1 MVVWAVPKTAD
12 ATALSRFWS
21 KVAIS
26 HADDCWLWTA
36 AVDKDGYGIF
46 GLGARSVRS
55 HRFAYVQVYGEP
67 AGPLIMHT
75 CDTPGCCNPKHL
87 VAGTVRQNMQDK
99 VVKGR
104 HVCGTKGRP
113 ELVAHG
119 SEHGNAKLT
128 EDQVRSLRREYV
140 PRKVPLRVFA
150 DRYGVRLSA
159 IHYALRSGW
168 YHWYYSCF

>member
-1 MVVWAVPKTAD
+1 MPLKITASVL
-12 ATALSRFWS
+12 ARFWS
-21 KVAIS
+21 KVNVGPVDA
-26 HADDCWLWTA
+26 CWLWAA
-36 AVDKDGYGIF
+36 AVDKDGYGVF
-46 GLGARSVRS
+46 GMSSKVKSVRA
-55 HRFAYVQVYGEP
+55 HRFAYVQAYGEP
-67 AGPLIMHT
+67 DAPCILHT

-168 YHWYYSCF
+168 KHVEAPCQ